1 VSEAIRALAR
11 IGQIFSKIFLGLAF
25 LLRLIDMVLVRNT
38 FNTLRVG
45 LVPSVVASV
54 VPVKRRF
61 QIVQFVRFGFSQRG
75 GQPGGQA
82 E

>member
-1 VSEAIRALAR
+1 
-11 IGQIFSKIFLGLAF
+11 LAF

-38 FNTLRVG
+38 FSTFNTFRVR
-45 LVPSVVASV
+45 LVPSMVASV

-61 QIVQFVRFGFSQRG
+61 QIVQFVRVGFSQRG